1 VGKKYVYNL
10 VMSFLHQTPV
20 SFLKIILIGLFVIES
35 CSVIP
40 SNFSVTE
47 PQYEI
52 KTTEILLN
60 FETLKKQLPV
70 RISYPVGQT
79 RFPVIVFSHGN
90 GSKGDMYKGFTDYW
104 ASHGYVVIQPTH
116 VDSTS
121 LGFVTKRD
129 NMREMYQQMLFVTDS
144 RRQDMSFI
152 VDSLEAIEQLVPDL
166 ENKLD
171 TTKLV
176 AAGHSMGAATA
187 MIVAGATLVNPMD
200 GYRETSDET
209 RFKVL
214 LMISDP
220 STMALMPK
228 DPWQGVRVP
237 TLISTGTKDFSDV
250 GSGRINAPFKY
261 EIPRSQ
267 TRSMSPHHYLL
278 IEGADHYLGGLICRT
293 DVPGPPQHEALRIAA
308 ATSTTF
314 LDAYVKN
321 DINAWR
327 SMRFGDLYQ
336 ATKGKATLAL
346 R

>member
-1 VGKKYVYNL
+1 
-10 VMSFLHQTPV
+10 MSSLSKIKIPFIIFIFLA
-20 SFLKIILIGLFVIES
+20 LFVIQS
-35 CSVIP
+35 CAVIP
-40 SNFSVTE
+40 KNFTVKE
-47 PQYEI
+47 PQYDI
-52 KTTEILLN
+52 RTEEFSLEFQELN
-60 FETLKKQLPV
+60 KQLPV
-70 RISYPVGQT
+70 RISYPVGKT

-116 VDSTS
+116 MDSTS
-121 LGFVTKRD
+121 LGFKTKRD
-129 NMREMYQQMLFVTDS
+129 NMREMYQQILQVTDT

-152 VDSLEAIEQLVPDL
+152 VDSLDLIETIVPDL
-166 ENKLD
+166 KDKLD
-171 TTKLV
+171 RTKLV

-187 MIVAGATLVNPMD
+187 MIVAGMTLLNPMD
-200 GYRETSDET
+200 GYAETSDET

-220 STMALMPK
+220 GTMTLMPK
-228 DPWQGVRVP
+228 EPWKGVRVP

-250 GSGRINAPFKY
+250 GSDRIKAPFKY
-261 EIPRSQ
+261 KIPDSL
-267 TRSMSPHHYLL
+267 TRSLSPHHYVL

-321 DINAWR
+321 DLNAWR
-327 SMRFGDLYQ
+327 SMRFGDLNA
-336 ATKGKATLAL
+336 ATKGKATLTL
-346 R
+346 K

>member
-1 VGKKYVYNL
+1 
-10 VMSFLHQTPV
+10 MSLLSKIKNPLIIFIFL
-20 SFLKIILIGLFVIES
+20 SLFVIQS

-40 SNFSVTE
+40 KNFTVKE
-47 PQYEI
+47 PQYDI
-52 KTTEILLN
+52 RTEEFSLEFQELN
-60 FETLKKQLPV
+60 KQLPV
-70 RISYPVGQT
+70 RISYPVGKT

-116 VDSTS
+116 MDSTS
-121 LGFVTKRD
+121 LGFKTKRD
-129 NMREMYQQMLFVTDS
+129 NMREMYQQMLQVTDT

-152 VDSLEAIEQLVPDL
+152 IDSLDLIETIVPDL
-166 ENKLD
+166 EDKLD
-171 TTKLV
+171 RTKLV

-187 MIVAGATLVNPMD
+187 MIVAGMTLLNPMD
-200 GYRETSDET
+200 GYAETSDET

-220 STMALMPK
+220 GTMALMPK
-228 DPWQGVRVP
+228 EPWKGVRVP

-250 GSGRINAPFKY
+250 GSTRINAPFKY
-261 EIPRSQ
+261 KIPDSL
-267 TRSMSPHHYLL
+267 TRSLSPHHYVL
-278 IEGADHYLGGLICRT
+278 IEGADHYLGGLICRN

-321 DINAWR
+321 DLNAWR
-327 SMRFGDLYQ
+327 SMRFGDLNA
-336 ATKGKATLAL
+336 ATKGKATLTL
-346 R
+346 K

>member
-1 VGKKYVYNL
+1 
-10 VMSFLHQTPV
+10 MSSLSKIKIPFIIFIFLA
-20 SFLKIILIGLFVIES
+20 LFVIQS
-35 CSVIP
+35 CAVIP
-40 SNFSVTE
+40 KNFTVKE
-47 PQYEI
+47 PQYDI
-52 KTTEILLN
+52 KTEEFSLKFEELN
-60 FETLKKQLPV
+60 KQLPV
-70 RISYPVGQT
+70 RISYPVGKT

-116 VDSTS
+116 MDSTS
-121 LGFVTKRD
+121 LGFKTKRD
-129 NMREMYQQMLFVTDS
+129 NMREMYQQILQVTDT

-152 VDSLEAIEQLVPDL
+152 VDSLDLIETIVPDL
-166 ENKLD
+166 KDKLD
-171 TTKLV
+171 RTKLV

-187 MIVAGATLVNPMD
+187 MIVAGMTLLNPMD
-200 GYRETSDET
+200 GYAETSDET

-220 STMALMPK
+220 GTMALMPK
-228 DPWQGVRVP
+228 EPWKGIRVP

-261 EIPRSQ
+261 KIPDSF
-267 TRSMSPHHYLL
+267 TRSLSPHHYVL

-308 ATSTTF
+308 ATSVTF

-321 DINAWR
+321 DLDAWR
-327 SMRFGDLYQ
+327 SMRFGDLNA
-336 ATKGKATLAL
+336 ATKGKATLTL
-346 R
+346 K

>member
-1 VGKKYVYNL
+1 
-10 VMSFLHQTPV
+10 MSLLSKIKNPLIIFIFLA
-20 SFLKIILIGLFVIES
+20 LFVIQS

-40 SNFSVTE
+40 KNFTVKE
-47 PQYEI
+47 PQYDI
-52 KTTEILLN
+52 RTEEFSLEFQELN
-60 FETLKKQLPV
+60 KQLPV
-70 RISYPVGQT
+70 RISYPVGKT

-116 VDSTS
+116 MDSTS
-121 LGFVTKRD
+121 LGFKTKRD
-129 NMREMYQQMLFVTDS
+129 NMREMYQQMLQVTDT

-152 VDSLEAIEQLVPDL
+152 IDSLDLIETIVPDL
-166 ENKLD
+166 EDKLD
-171 TTKLV
+171 RTKLV

-187 MIVAGATLVNPMD
+187 MIVAGMTLLNPMD
-200 GYRETSDET
+200 GYAETSDET

-220 STMALMPK
+220 GTMALMPK
-228 DPWQGVRVP
+228 EPWKGVRVP

-250 GSGRINAPFKY
+250 GSTRINAPFKY
-261 EIPRSQ
+261 KIPDSL
-267 TRSMSPHHYLL
+267 TRSLSPHHYVL

-321 DINAWR
+321 DLNAWR
-327 SMRFGDLYQ
+327 SMRFGDLNA
-336 ATKGKATLAL
+336 ATKGKATLTL
-346 R
+346 K

>member
-1 VGKKYVYNL
+1 
-10 VMSFLHQTPV
+10 MSSLSKIKIPFIIFIFLA
-20 SFLKIILIGLFVIES
+20 LFVIQS
-35 CSVIP
+35 CAVIP
-40 SNFSVTE
+40 KNFTVKE
-47 PQYEI
+47 PQYDI
-52 KTTEILLN
+52 KTEEFSLKFEELN
-60 FETLKKQLPV
+60 KQLPV
-70 RISYPVGQT
+70 RISYPVGKT

-116 VDSTS
+116 MDSTS
-121 LGFVTKRD
+121 LGFKTKRD
-129 NMREMYQQMLFVTDS
+129 NMREMYQQILQVTDT

-152 VDSLEAIEQLVPDL
+152 VDSLDLIETIVPDL
-166 ENKLD
+166 EDKLD
-171 TTKLV
+171 RTKLV

-187 MIVAGATLVNPMD
+187 MIVAGMTLLNPMD
-200 GYRETSDET
+200 GYAETSDET

-220 STMALMPK
+220 GTMALMPK
-228 DPWQGVRVP
+228 EPWKGVRVP

-250 GSGRINAPFKY
+250 GSDRIKAPFKY
-261 EIPRSQ
+261 KIPDSL
-267 TRSMSPHHYLL
+267 TRSLSPHHYVL

-321 DINAWR
+321 DLNAWR
-327 SMRFGDLYQ
+327 SMRFGDLNA
-336 ATKGKATLAL
+336 ATKGKATLTL
-346 R
+346 K

>member
-1 VGKKYVYNL
+1 
-10 VMSFLHQTPV
+10 MSLLSKIKNPLIIFIFLA
-20 SFLKIILIGLFVIES
+20 LFVIQS

-40 SNFSVTE
+40 KNFTVKE
-47 PQYEI
+47 PQYDI
-52 KTTEILLN
+52 RTEEFSLEFQELN
-60 FETLKKQLPV
+60 KQLPV
-70 RISYPVGQT
+70 RISYPVGKT

-116 VDSTS
+116 MDSTS
-121 LGFVTKRD
+121 LGFKTKRD
-129 NMREMYQQMLFVTDS
+129 NMREMYQQMLQVTDT

-152 VDSLEAIEQLVPDL
+152 IDSLDLIETIVPDL
-166 ENKLD
+166 EDKLD
-171 TTKLV
+171 RTKLV

-187 MIVAGATLVNPMD
+187 MIVAGMTLLHPMD
-200 GYRETSDET
+200 GYAETSDET

-220 STMALMPK
+220 GTMALMPK
-228 DPWQGVRVP
+228 EPWKGVSVP

-250 GSGRINAPFKY
+250 GSSRINAPFKY
-261 EIPRSQ
+261 KIPDSL
-267 TRSMSPHHYLL
+267 TRSLSPHHYVL
-278 IEGADHYLGGLICRT
+278 IEGADHYLGGLICRN

-321 DINAWR
+321 DLNAWR
-327 SMRFGDLYQ
+327 SMRFGDLNE
-336 ATKGKATLAL
+336 ATNGKATLTL

>member
-1 VGKKYVYNL
+1 
-10 VMSFLHQTPV
+10 MSSLSKIKIPFIIFIFLA
-20 SFLKIILIGLFVIES
+20 LFVIQS
-35 CSVIP
+35 CAVIP
-40 SNFSVTE
+40 KNFTVKE
-47 PQYEI
+47 PQYDI
-52 KTTEILLN
+52 KTEEFSLKFEELN
-60 FETLKKQLPV
+60 KQLLV
-70 RISYPVGQT
+70 RISYPVGKT

-116 VDSTS
+116 MDSTS
-121 LGFVTKRD
+121 LGFKTKRD
-129 NMREMYQQMLFVTDS
+129 NMREMYQQILQVTDT

-152 VDSLEAIEQLVPDL
+152 VDSLDLIETIVPDL
-166 ENKLD
+166 KDKLD
-171 TTKLV
+171 RTKLV

-187 MIVAGATLVNPMD
+187 MIVAGMTLLNPMD
-200 GYRETSDET
+200 GYAETSDET

-220 STMALMPK
+220 GTMTLMPK
-228 DPWQGVRVP
+228 EPWKGVRVP

-250 GSGRINAPFKY
+250 GSDRIKAPFKY
-261 EIPRSQ
+261 KIPDSL
-267 TRSMSPHHYLL
+267 TRSLSPHHYVL

-321 DINAWR
+321 DLNAWR
-327 SMRFGDLYQ
+327 SMRFGDLNA
-336 ATKGKATLAL
+336 ATKGKATLTL
-346 R
+346 K

>member
-1 VGKKYVYNL
+1 
-10 VMSFLHQTPV
+10 MSLLSKIKNPLIIFIFLA
-20 SFLKIILIGLFVIES
+20 LFVIQS

-40 SNFSVTE
+40 KNFTVKE
-47 PQYEI
+47 PQYDI
-52 KTTEILLN
+52 KTEEFSLKFEELN
-60 FETLKKQLPV
+60 KQLPV
-70 RISYPVGQT
+70 RISYPVGKT

-116 VDSTS
+116 MDSTS
-121 LGFVTKRD
+121 LGFKTKRD
-129 NMREMYQQMLFVTDS
+129 NMREMYQQMLQVTDT

-152 VDSLEAIEQLVPDL
+152 IDSLDLIETIVPDL
-166 ENKLD
+166 EDKLD
-171 TTKLV
+171 RTKLV

-187 MIVAGATLVNPMD
+187 MIVAGMTLLNPMD
-200 GYRETSDET
+200 GYAETSDET

-220 STMALMPK
+220 GTMALMPK
-228 DPWQGVRVP
+228 EPWKGVRVP

-250 GSGRINAPFKY
+250 GSTRINAPFKY
-261 EIPRSQ
+261 KIPDSL
-267 TRSMSPHHYLL
+267 TRSLSPHHYVL
-278 IEGADHYLGGLICRT
+278 IEGADHYLGGLICRN

-321 DINAWR
+321 DLNAWR
-327 SMRFGDLYQ
+327 SMRFGDLNA
-336 ATKGKATLAL
+336 ATKGKATLTL
-346 R
+346 K

>member
-1 VGKKYVYNL
+1 MSLFGKIQIPL
-10 VMSFLHQTPV
+10 ISFI
-20 SFLKIILIGLFVIES
+20 FLTFIIQS

-40 SNFSVTE
+40 TNFTVTE

-52 KTTEILLN
+52 KSQEFSLEFEKLN
-60 FETLKKQLPV
+60 KQLPV
-70 RISYPVGQT
+70 RISYPVGKT

-116 VDSTS
+116 MDSTS
-121 LGFVTKRD
+121 LGFETKRD
-129 NMREMYQQMLFVTDS
+129 NMREMYQQMLQVTDT

-152 VDSLEAIEQLVPDL
+152 IDSLDLIETIVPDL
-166 ENKLD
+166 NNKLD
-171 TTKLV
+171 RTKLV

-187 MIVAGATLVNPMD
+187 MIVAGMTLLNPMD
-200 GYRETSDET
+200 NYAETSDET

-220 STMALMPK
+220 GTMALMPK
-228 DPWQGVRVP
+228 DPWKGVRVP

-250 GSGRINAPFKY
+250 GSGRIQSPFKY
-261 EIPRSQ
+261 KIPDSL
-267 TRSMSPHHYLL
+267 TRSFSPHHYVL
-278 IEGADHYLGGLICRT
+278 IDGADHYLGGLICRT

-308 ATSTTF
+308 ATSITF

-321 DINAWR
+321 DLNAWR
-327 SMRFGDLYQ
+327 SMRFGDLNE
-336 ATKGKATLAL
+336 ATKGKATLSL
-346 R
+346 K